1 MNGSFVRRTGFGA
14 LISLLCVLFLASEGA
29 AQQPV
34 EISGTVTSM
43 STGQPLAGAAVSVVG
58 SARTV
63 GTNASGAYRARIRP
77 GSWTLRV
84 TLIGYAAVEQQVNV
98 VAGQPATVDFQMQ
111 ETVLEMG
118 QLVVIGSRTART
130 AVETPVPIDV
140 ISAEQI
146 LESGHTE
153 VNQIL
158 REIVPSFNASH
169 QTISDGTDHV
179 NPASLRG
186 LGPDQTL
193 VLVNGK
199 RRHQSAIVHVNGTF
213 GRGTVGIDLNSIP
226 TSAIER
232 IEVLRDG
239 ASAQYGSD
247 AIAGVVNI
255 VLKENTEDLIVTAT
269 VGATGGCLTT
279 PDRADTGEPINL
291 DWDCDGEQLQV
302 GVNYG
307 FPIGDRG
314 FFNVTGQYLDRERTN
329 RSGAE
334 ERDFFPGISGD
345 AATDAELASRG
356 LTRADLSMQTGQGA
370 ATVGSA
376 FYNAVYPIGESAEL
390 YSFGGLTFRDGV
402 ATGFYRRPNQADRF
416 VPEIFPSGFLPEINT
431 DINDGSVSLG
441 LRGARAGW
449 DLDLSVTRGSNS
461 FLFNI
466 NNTINASMGASS
478 PTTFDAGTLN
488 FRQTVGNLDAVR
500 LIDTDGAVKSLSLV
514 LGGEF
519 RVENYEIE
527 AGEDGSW
534 QLGDGEGNFDTQPN
548 GDPKAAG
555 SQVFPGFQPTNEV
568 DRTRNSISAYAGLET
583 QVNDRFTVD
592 VAGRF
597 ENYSDFGKRVDGKL
611 AARLEVSP
619 GYALRGAVSSG
630 FRAPSL
636 HQSWFNNVS
645 TQFLTDPVTGA
656 QVPQRVLTA
665 NNLSGVARAFGVP
678 ELEEETSVNLSG
690 GITIQPAGN
699 FSLTADVY
707 FIDIND
713 RIVLSSR
720 FGSGTSEFG
729 IQVAEILE
737 PFSDLGVSQAQFFAN
752 AVDTETKGVDIVASY
767 GTELGDGR
775 LTLTAA
781 ASFTDT
787 EVTAINVPQSMADKF
802 TGGVLEDVE
811 STLFNREERNR
822 LEDALP
828 REKVSL
834 TARYDLRGFDAL
846 GRFTYYGKVEY
857 KPTNEDNDETFDA
870 KGLFDLEL
878 GYDILQ
884 GVRWAIGAQNLF
896 NTYPDQHEVLGNRDA
911 ERFIF
916 SRRVTQFGSNGGFY
930 YTKLQLN
937 L

>member
-1 MNGSFVRRTGFGA
+1 VNGSFVRRTGFGA

-441 LRGARAGW
+441 GRGGTW
-449 DLDLSVTRGSNS
+449 TCQ
-461 FLFNI
+461 
-466 NNTINASMGASS
+466 S
-478 PTTFDAGTLN
+478 PA
-488 FRQTVGNLDAVR
+488 
-500 LIDTDGAVKSLSLV
+500 
-514 LGGEF
+514 
-519 RVENYEIE
+519 
-527 AGEDGSW
+527 
-534 QLGDGEGNFDTQPN
+534 
-548 GDPKAAG
+548 
-555 SQVFPGFQPTNEV
+555 
-568 DRTRNSISAYAGLET
+568 DRTRSCSTSITL
-583 QVNDRFTVD
+583 
-592 VAGRF
+592 
-597 ENYSDFGKRVDGKL
+597 
-611 AARLEVSP
+611 
-619 GYALRGAVSSG
+619 
-630 FRAPSL
+630 
-636 HQSWFNNVS
+636 S
-645 TQFLTDPVTGA
+645 T
-656 QVPQRVLTA
+656 R
-665 NNLSGVARAFGVP
+665 
-678 ELEEETSVNLSG
+678 
-690 GITIQPAGN
+690 
-699 FSLTADVY
+699 
-707 FIDIND
+707 
-713 RIVLSSR
+713 
-720 FGSGTSEFG
+720 
-729 IQVAEILE
+729 
-737 PFSDLGVSQAQFFAN
+737 
-752 AVDTETKGVDIVASY
+752 
-767 GTELGDGR
+767 
-775 LTLTAA
+775 
-781 ASFTDT
+781 
-787 EVTAINVPQSMADKF
+787 
-802 TGGVLEDVE
+802 
-811 STLFNREERNR
+811 
-822 LEDALP
+822 
-828 REKVSL
+828 
-834 TARYDLRGFDAL
+834 
-846 GRFTYYGKVEY
+846 
-857 KPTNEDNDETFDA
+857 
-870 KGLFDLEL
+870 
-878 GYDILQ
+878 
-884 GVRWAIGAQNLF
+884 RWAHPARPPSTPGRSTSA
-896 NTYPDQHEVLGNRDA
+896 
-911 ERFIF
+911 
-916 SRRVTQFGSNGGFY
+916 RRLATS
-930 YTKLQLN
+930 TRCA
-937 L
+937 